1 MIDFN
6 EIIKVATAT
15 ATKATEKTTKTVP
28 NQEVADKI
36 MWLSERGYIPDEQT
50 EHIVRAY
57 LLGSGIFVSGNVG
70 VGKTF
75 LLKLLASSGVLQHA
89 DRDINEWGISG
100 IKGWYDYTDGKE
112 IIIYDLGCERV

>member
-15 ATKATEKTTKTVP
+15 ATKATTKTTKTVP

-57 LLGSGIFVSGNVG
+57 LLRKRDLRVWACGRGLAKRFCCLRRAVSCNMP
-70 VGKTF
+70 T
-75 LLKLLASSGVLQHA
+75 
-89 DRDINEWGISG
+89 E
-100 IKGWYDYTDGKE
+100 T
-112 IIIYDLGCERV
+112 